1 MVNRAGQASGARY
14 GGEGARCRLCGDKIA
29 GVHDPANPPAI
40 CEGCHLD
47 AMLPR
52 DYEERED
59 YAYDP
64 AFGHSNARRSPSTGV
79 RVLDDRPGRIADSRH
94 YVGVRLGRSFSGLSL
109 ADFLAEGLACH
120 RRDSAGGSA

>member
-1 MVNRAGQASGARY
+1 MVNRAGKASCAGCEI
-14 GGEGARCRLCGDKIA
+14 EGSRCRRCGDKIA
-29 GVHDPANPPAI
+29 GVHDPANPPEI

-47 AMLPR
+47 AMLPS

-64 AFGHSNARRSPSTGV
+64 AFGHSNARRHPGTGV
-79 RVLDDRPGRIADSRH
+79 RVLDDRPGRIADCRH
-94 YVGVRLGRSFSGLSL
+94 YVGVRLGRSFSGLGL
-109 ADFLAEGLACH
+109 AEFLAEGLACH